1 MWSLA
6 YYYDQATGHDKKPSS
21 DLLMFEMSSLF
32 SLLFTVSLWSFLSS
46 CPLCLSH
53 TQTKQFKADSCELPP
68 SPTRGATSI
77 SEQLPRSQS
86 CKQQTHIQLQWR
98 LWLPAKRS
106 WGPRTGNVQCS
117 VCSLSGLLV
126 PLYFESGLKD
136 ECSVFQFSGF
146 SRSVTS
152 LVNFF

>member
-1 MWSLA
+1 MHKAFVLVATIWFFIKKCTSSKMWSLT
-6 YYYDQATGHDKKPSS
+6 YHYDQATGYKKPPSY
-21 DLLMFEMSSLF
+21 LLMFEMSSLF

-53 TQTKQFKADSCELPP
+53 TQTKHFKADSCELPP

-86 CKQQTHIQLQWR
+86 CQQQTHIQLQWR

-106 WGPRTGNVQCS
+106 WGPRTGNVQWCS
-117 VCSLSGLLV
+117 VT
-126 PLYFESGLKD
+126 F
-136 ECSVFQFSGF
+136 SVSTFG
-146 SRSVTS
+146 TS
-152 LVNFF
+152 NQA